1 MPRIKDQTGRIAL
14 VTGANRGLG
23 FEACRQLAKCGFH
36 VILTSRDKHQG
47 KEAADT
53 LRAEGLEIAY
63 RQLDVTRLDHIEKL
77 CEFVAS
83 EYGRLDVL
91 VNNAGIS
98 LLPEMDVIEVPI
110 ETFAETLA
118 VNFYGPL
125 HMTRAFIPM
134 MKERN
139 YGRVVNVSS
148 TGGSLSLMITLRGGM
163 AAYRVSKAA
172 LNALTRLTAGAVRD
186 YDIKVNSMCPG
197 HIKTGMGGEKA
208 TRTPAQGVETII
220 WLATLPP
227 SGPNGKFFK
236 DRKRLPW

>member
-23 FEACRQLAKCGFH
+23 FETCQQLGQCGFH
-36 VILTSRDKHQG
+36 VVLASRDSRQG
-47 KEAADT
+47 EEAAN
-53 LRAEGLEIAY
+53 LLQAEGWDITY
-63 RQLDVTRLDHIEKL
+63 HRLDVTRLDHVHGIHN
-77 CEFVAS
+77 FIVN

-91 VNNAGIS
+91 VNNAGIH
-98 LLPEMDVIEVPI
+98 LEPETNVLEASIESF
-110 ETFAETLA
+110 ETTLT

-125 HMTRAFIPM
+125 HLMQAFIPL
-134 MKERN
+134 MKTKD

-148 TGGSLSLMITLRGGM
+148 TGGSLFLMSTLRGTL

-172 LNALTRLTAGAVRD
+172 LNALTRLAAGAVRD

-197 HIKTGMGGEKA
+197 TIRTDMGAPKA
-208 TRTPAQGVETII
+208 PRSPAEGAETIV

-227 SGPNGKFFK
+227 SGPSGKFFK
-236 DRKRLPW
+236 DKKRLPW

>member
-23 FEACRQLAKCGFH
+23 FETCRQLAQCGFH
-36 VILTSRDKHQG
+36 VILTSRDERQG

-53 LRAEGLEIAY
+53 LRAEGLEIADH
-63 RQLDVTRLDHIEKL
+63 QLDVTRRDHIEKIR
-77 CEFVAS
+77 EFVAG

-110 ETFAETLA
+110 ETFVETLA

-134 MKERN
+134 MKAQN

-148 TGGSLSLMITLRGGM
+148 IGGSLSLMITLRGGM

-172 LNALTRLTAGAVRD
+172 LNALTRLTAGAVKD
-186 YDIKVNSMCPG
+186 YNIKVNSMCPG
-197 HIKTGMGGEKA
+197 SVNTGKTGAK
-208 TRTPAQGVETII
+208 TKRTPAQGVETTI